1 LQEIQRQK
9 NERFYDFDQQRIP
22 QVWQTTFETGRYFR
36 NDSPPPPQ
44 NFRELKGHKFEK
56 EFREA
61 MDDHIK
67 EHRMQ
72 FNSWKT
78 VEFKEAK
85 EHKVLGCHW
94 VFTYNPDKHRRILKC
109 KARIVVRGDQQT
121 ECDLPTRAT
130 TLAFTS
136 LRVILAI
143 VAKFDL
149 ETL

>member
-1 LQEIQRQK
+1 MHEIQRQK

-94 VFTYNPDKHRRILKC
+94 VFTYKPDKHGRILKC

-121 ECDLPTRAT
+121 ECDLPT
-130 TLAFTS
+130 
-136 LRVILAI
+136 
-143 VAKFDL
+143 
-149 ETL
+149 

>member
-1 LQEIQRQK
+1 
-9 NERFYDFDQQRIP
+9 
-22 QVWQTTFETGRYFR
+22 
-36 NDSPPPPQ
+36 
-44 NFRELKGHKFEK
+44 
-56 EFREA
+56 
-61 MDDHIK
+61 
-67 EHRMQ
+67 MQ

-78 VEFKEAK
+78 VKFKEAK

-94 VFTYNPDKHRRILKC
+94 VFTYKPDKHGRILKC

-121 ECDLPTRAT
+121 ECDLPTQAT

-149 ETL
+149 ETLQIDAVNAFVHADLDEIVYMRLLLGYT